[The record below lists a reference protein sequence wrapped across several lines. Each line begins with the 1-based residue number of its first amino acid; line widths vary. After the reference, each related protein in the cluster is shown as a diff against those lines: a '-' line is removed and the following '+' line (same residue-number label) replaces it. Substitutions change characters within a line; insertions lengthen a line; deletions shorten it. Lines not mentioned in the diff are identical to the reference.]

1 MSIYAIGD
9 LHLSFDNRINK
20 SMDIFGKEWFN
31 HYERVEDDWR
41 KKVEDDD
48 LVILCGDISW
58 GLRFEEAE
66 ADFRWIDGL
75 PGKKVIT
82 KGNHDL
88 WWCSISKMN
97 AKFDTISFLQN
108 KSYTVYCG
116 NERIAVAGTRGWIC
130 PGTEGF
136 DSHDEKIYKRE
147 LIRLEMALEDAKNTE
162 ADNIIG
168 VLHYPPTNGKSPGS
182 GFTSLMQEY
191 GVKTCVYGHLHGKE
205 AFKKGFQGILNGV
218 DYRLVSLDYT
228 EGRLKKIY

>member
-31 HYERVEDDWR
+31 HHERVEASWIKSVR
-41 KKVEDDD
+41 EDD

-66 ADFRWIDGL
+66 ADFRWIESL
-75 PGKKVIT
+75 PGKKIIT

-88 WWCSISKMN
+88 WWRSISKMN
-97 AKFDTISFLQN
+97 AIFETITFLQN
-108 KSYTVYCG
+108 TSYTFMCG
-116 NERIAVAGTRGWIC
+116 DEKIAVAGTRGWIC
-130 PGTEGF
+130 PGTEGY
-136 DSHDEKIYKRE
+136 DSHDEKIYRRE
-147 LIRLEMALEDAKNTE
+147 LIRLRMALEDAEKSR
-162 ADNIIG
+162 ADKIIG
-168 VLHYPPTNGKSPGS
+168 VLHYPPTNGKNPNS
-182 GFTSLMQEY
+182 GFTELMEEY

-228 EGRLKKIY
+228 EGRLKRIY